1 MEENIGCRISR
12 LRKAQDIGVY
22 QLAEQARVSAK
33 TVYRWEHGN
42 VANIKE
48 SILERLAPIL
58 GVTKYYIKTGLHG
71 DVLPPEVEDWL
82 HRPKNMEKIIQFYY
96 REIAEERIREMK
108 KERS

>member
-22 QLAEQARVSAK
+22 QLAEQARVSAQ

-48 SILERLAPIL
+48 SILERFAYTGCYEIL
-58 GVTKYYIKTGLHG
+58 Y
-71 DVLPPEVEDWL
+71 
-82 HRPKNMEKIIQFYY
+82 KNRIT
-96 REIAEERIREMK
+96 RRCIAA
-108 KERS
+108 

>member
-22 QLAEQARVSAK
+22 QLAEQARVSAQ

-71 DVLPPEVEDWL
+71 DVLPPEVEDWYTVRKTWKKL
-82 HRPKNMEKIIQFYY
+82 YNFIIGKSLKSEFV
-96 REIAEERIREMK
+96 K
-108 KERS
+108 

>member
-22 QLAEQARVSAK
+22 QLAEQARVSAQ

-58 GVTKYYIKTGLHG
+58 GVTKYYIKRDYTAMYCRLKWKTGYTARKTWKKLF
-71 DVLPPEVEDWL
+71 
-82 HRPKNMEKIIQFYY
+82 NFIIGKSLKSEFV
-96 REIAEERIREMK
+96 K
-108 KERS
+108 

>member
-22 QLAEQARVSAK
+22 QLAEQARVSAQ

-58 GVTKYYIKTGLHG
+58 GFTKYYIKTGLHG

>member
-22 QLAEQARVSAK
+22 QLAEQARVSAQ

-48 SILERLAPIL
+48 SILERLAPIW
-58 GVTKYYIKTGLHG
+58 
-71 DVLPPEVEDWL
+71 VL
-82 HRPKNMEKIIQFYY
+82 RNTT
-96 REIAEERIREMK
+96 
-108 KERS
+108 